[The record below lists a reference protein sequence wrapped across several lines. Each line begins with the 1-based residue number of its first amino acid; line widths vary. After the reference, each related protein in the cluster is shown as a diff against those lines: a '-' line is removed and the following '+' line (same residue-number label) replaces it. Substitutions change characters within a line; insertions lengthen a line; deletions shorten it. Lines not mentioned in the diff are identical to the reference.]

1 MRKRR
6 SREEATGVG
15 SVPTAARRSPH
26 RGRDVR
32 GYVGTVAGPVPP
44 HLRMAETFRKSALDH
59 LSAQFVHML

>member
-6 SREEATGVG
+6 SREEATGAG

-32 GYVGTVAGPVPP
+32 GYVGTGAGPVPP
-44 HLRMAETFRKSALDH
+44 HLRMAETFRK
-59 LSAQFVHML
+59 VV

>member
-26 RGRDVR
+26 RSRDFR
-32 GYVGTVAGPVPP
+32 GYVGPVRGGVPP